1 MRFTST
7 PAVADGRAVPGRAVL
22 DDVAVPTRPPW
33 WRRLIRPLLTTLLVL
48 ALLAFCA
55 VRIHDWLGP
64 PASLDQAV
72 LEGARKVAGPVC
84 IDEIQ
89 DVSGSMTQYT
99 ALREQAVDQLFQFA
113 QRELEASDQLA
124 EAVFSGTTGVTMPP
138 TSLHALPARR
148 PAPAP
153 GDGTLMAPAIR
164 ALTAADRQADRTCAA
179 RALVAI
185 TDGEVHDD
193 PAELRNALVD
203 GAYTRMY
210 LVVPGLAGGR
220 PGAFTG
226 DVLDGVVVR
235 RFTDARRLGVIFGQ
249 VFAELL
255 GVELRHRKI
264 ETDRP

>member
-7 PAVADGRAVPGRAVL
+7 RAVADGRAAPGRAVL
-22 DDVAVPTRPPW
+22 DDVPTPVRPPW
-33 WRRLIRPLLTTLLVL
+33 WRRLLRPLLTGLLIL
-48 ALLAFCA
+48 ALLAVCA

-64 PASLDQAV
+64 PDSLDQAV

-99 ALREQAVDQLFQFA
+99 ALREQAVGQLFEFA
-113 QRELEASDQLA
+113 QRELEATDQLA
-124 EAVFSGTTGVTMPP
+124 EAVFSGTAGVTMPP

-179 RALVAI
+179 RALVAV

-193 PAELRNALVD
+193 VAELRDALVD

-210 LVVPGLAGGR
+210 LVVPGLTGGR
-220 PGAFTG
+220 PDVFTG

-235 RFTDARRLGVIFGQ
+235 RFTNARRLGVIFGE

-255 GVELRHRKI
+255 GVELRHRQI
-264 ETDRP
+264 ENSRP